1 VMTVKTAAII
11 VIGNEILSGKIP
23 EKNAGYLIPE
33 LHKLGVAVRRMVVI
47 PDEIEEISQTVRECA
62 SEFDYVFTSGGVG
75 PTHDDLTIAGV
86 GRAFNRPV
94 VRNQAMADLIRELFG
109 RQADE
114 ARLRMADV
122 PEGADLVASE
132 GLRWPVVAVENV
144 YIFPGVPEI
153 LRNKF
158 DAIRERFRST
168 PFRNTSVLTQEDE
181 FDLAPRLRDLA
192 EAHPEVEVGSYPTF
206 ACEEYRVRITLQS
219 GTPAAVDAALA
230 QLLKMLD
237 PQRLVRVE

>member
-1 VMTVKTAAII
+1 MMTAKTAAII

-23 EKNAGYLIPE
+23 ERNAGYLLPE
-33 LHKLGVAVRRMVVI
+33 LHKLGVAVRRMIVI
-47 PDEIEEISQTVRECA
+47 PDEVEEISRAVRECA
-62 SEFDYVFTSGGVG
+62 SQFDYVFTSGGVG
-75 PTHDDLTIAGV
+75 PTHDDLTVAGV

-94 VRNQAMADLIRELFG
+94 VRNEALAALIRELFG

-114 ARLRMADV
+114 ARLRLADV
-122 PEGADLVASE
+122 PEGAHLVASE
-132 GLRWPVVAVENV
+132 GIRWPVLAVENV

-153 LRNKF
+153 LRSKF
-158 DAIRERFRST
+158 DAIRERFRSA
-168 PFRNTSVLTQEDE
+168 PFRNASVLTQEDE
-181 FDLAPRLRDLA
+181 FDLAPGLRHLA
-192 EAHPEVEVGSYPTF
+192 EANPEVEVGSYPTF

-237 PQRLVRVE
+237 PQRLVGVE

>member
-1 VMTVKTAAII
+1 MTVKTAAII

-23 EKNAGYLIPE
+23 ERNAGYLIPE
-33 LHKLGVAVRRMVVI
+33 LHDLGVAVRRMVVI
-47 PDEIEEISQTVRECA
+47 PDEIEEISRTVREFA
-62 SEFDYVFTSGGVG
+62 AVFDYVFTSGGVG

-86 GRAFNRPV
+86 ARAFDRSV
-94 VRNQAMADLIRELFG
+94 VRSEALASLIRELFG
-109 RQADE
+109 PEVDE
-114 ARLRMADV
+114 SRLRMADV

-132 GLRWPVVAVENV
+132 GLRWPVVAVQNV

-158 DAIRERFRST
+158 DAIRERFRSS

-181 FDLAPRLRDLA
+181 FDLASRLRHLA
-192 EAHPEVEVGSYPTF
+192 EANPEVEVGSYPTF
-206 ACEEYRVRITLQS
+206 ACEEYRVRITLQARNPV
-219 GTPAAVDAALA
+219 TVDTALA